1 MNFSF
6 LSPFFLIGLAAIALP
21 VIAHLIS
28 RKSGA
33 VKKFPAVTF
42 LLASRGDSAVRSR
55 LKDFLLLLL
64 RALVIALLVLVFA
77 RPSLFSFAPAGD
89 EGPRSV
95 AVVVDNSFSMGYGDH
110 FGSAVK
116 TARDMVSSLPDGSFA
131 IVAPLVP
138 KPGERLAPSRDR
150 AELRRAANEI
160 GLSAT
165 WADNEKR
172 LSEAYAA
179 LSDSPPEKKE
189 VVFLTDM
196 QKNGWREAPA
206 PRDWLRVV
214 DVTEGE
220 EASNRAVT
228 EASAQRGKDETTIEV
243 GVSNF
248 SPDESRELLASVSL
262 DGRDV
267 NGYFDLK
274 PWEKTVREFTL
285 PPDGDAGALG
295 HGTASIEKDNLPID
309 DTRYF
314 VLSGG
319 EGGGILIVDG
329 DPREEARL
337 SEAYYLAGAGE
348 TISEISGTPVTV
360 KDNEA
365 FLSEDLA
372 PYGVVFLA
380 NVGDILPSNAESLK
394 EFVTGGGTLVIFPGE
409 RIRPSSYN
417 ALLKELLPA
426 QLLTVQEA
434 GTFVSADG
442 SAAFSAD
449 VRERLGSVR
458 VGRYF
463 STYPEEGAE
472 TILSTAS
479 GDPFLIRKGLGGG
492 SVYLFASTADT
503 AWSDLPISPVFL
515 PIVKELMDTSG
526 NSGVRKRS
534 YLAGEIAAIDVPP
547 GSEGV
552 EVSGPGGKKTPV
564 SGADPVF
571 AGTDAPGIYT
581 VTQSGKSLYSF
592 SVNVDPAES
601 DLSRITIE
609 SAAPGETGRPGFV
622 KVFSE
627 LWRYFLWGAI
637 ALFISEAAARA
648 LFS

>member
-1 MNFSF
+1 LNFSF
-6 LSPFFLIGLAAIALP
+6 LSPFFLIGLAALALP

-138 KPGERLAPSRDR
+138 KPGERLTPSRDR

-285 PPDGDAGALG
+285 PPDGDAGAPG

-348 TISEISGTPVTV
+348 TISEITGAQVTV

-417 ALLKELLPA
+417 ALLKELLPG

-442 SAAFSAD
+442 SAFSAD

-458 VGRYF
+458 VGRHF
-463 STYPEEGAE
+463 SIYPEEDSE

-479 GDPFLIRKGLGGG
+479 GDPFLLRKGLGGG

-581 VTQSGKSLYSF
+581 VTQGGKSLYSF

>member
-6 LSPFFLIGLAAIALP
+6 LSPFFLIGLAALALP

-138 KPGERLAPSRDR
+138 KPGERLTPSRDR

-285 PPDGDAGALG
+285 PPDGDAGAPG

-348 TISEISGTPVTV
+348 TISEITGAQVTV

-417 ALLKELLPA
+417 ALLKELLPG

-442 SAAFSAD
+442 SAFSAD

-458 VGRYF
+458 VGRHF
-463 STYPEEGAE
+463 SIYPEEDSE

-479 GDPFLIRKGLGGG
+479 GDPFLLRKGLGGG

-581 VTQSGKSLYSF
+581 VTQGGKSLYSF

>member
-6 LSPFFLIGLAAIALP
+6 LSPFFLIGLAALALP
-21 VIAHLIS
+21 IIAHLIS

-42 LLASRGDSAVRSR
+42 LLASRGDSAVRSK

-64 RALVIALLVLVFA
+64 RALVIALLVLVFT

-89 EGPRSV
+89 EGPRSI

-110 FGSAVK
+110 FNHAVK
-116 TARDMVSSLPDGSFA
+116 TARDMISSLPDGSFA

-196 QKNGWREAPA
+196 QKNGWRESPA

-214 DVTEGE
+214 DVTEGGE
-220 EASNRAVT
+220 SLNRAVT
-228 EASAQRGKDETTIEV
+228 GASAQRGKDETMIEV

-248 SPDESRELLASVSL
+248 SPDEARELLARVSL
-262 DGRDV
+262 DGREV
-267 NGYFDLK
+267 NGYFDIR
-274 PWEKTVREFTL
+274 PHEKAVREFTL
-285 PPDGDAGALG
+285 PPNDDAAAPG
-295 HGTASIEKDNLPID
+295 HGAAGIEKDDLPID

-319 EGGGILIVDG
+319 EGAGVLIVDG

-360 KDNEA
+360 RDNEA
-365 FLSEDLA
+365 FISEDLS
-372 PYGVVFLA
+372 PYGVIFLA

-409 RIRPSSYN
+409 RVRPSSYN
-417 ALLKELLPA
+417 ALLKELLPG

-442 SAAFSAD
+442 AAFSSD

-458 VGRYF
+458 VGRHF
-463 STYPEEGAE
+463 STYPEAGSE

-479 GDPFLIRKGLGGG
+479 GDPFLLRKGLGGG
-492 SVYLFASTADT
+492 SVYLFTSTADT
-503 AWSDLPISPVFL
+503 SWSDLPISPVFL

-547 GSEGV
+547 GAEGV
-552 EVSGPGGKKTPV
+552 EVSGPGGEKTPL

-581 VTQSGKSLYSF
+581 VTQGGKSLYSF

-622 KVFSE
+622 KVFNE

>member
-6 LSPFFLIGLAAIALP
+6 LSPFFLIGLAALALP
-21 VIAHLIS
+21 IIAHLIS

-77 RPSLFSFAPAGD
+77 RPSLFSFAPAGN

-110 FGSAVK
+110 FNRAVK

-131 IVAPLVP
+131 IVAPLVS
-138 KPGERLAPSRDR
+138 KGERLTPLRDR
-150 AELRRAANEI
+150 AGLRRAADEI
-160 GLSAT
+160 ELTAS

-172 LSEAYAA
+172 LSEVYAA

-196 QKNGWREAPA
+196 QKNGWRESPA

-220 EASNRAVT
+220 ESPNRAVT
-228 EASAQRGKDETTIEV
+228 EASASRGKDETTLEI

-248 SPDESRELLASVSL
+248 SPDEARELLARVDL
-262 DGRDV
+262 DGREV
-267 NGYFDLK
+267 NGYFDIK
-274 PWEKTVREFTL
+274 PHEKGVREFTL
-285 PPDGDAGALG
+285 PPDGDAAAPG
-295 HGTASIEKDNLPID
+295 HGTASIEKDNLPVD

-319 EGGGILIVDG
+319 EGAGVLIVDG

-348 TISEISGTPVTV
+348 TISEISGTQVTV

-365 FLSEDLA
+365 FLSEDLS
-372 PYGVVFLA
+372 PYGVIFLA

-394 EFVTGGGTLVIFPGE
+394 EFVTGGGTLVIFTGE

-417 ALLKELLPA
+417 ALLKELLPG

-434 GTFVSADG
+434 GTFVSAEG
-442 SAAFSAD
+442 AAFSSD

-458 VGRYF
+458 VGRHF
-463 STYPEEGAE
+463 STYPEEGSE

-479 GDPFLIRKGLGGG
+479 GDPFLLRKGLGGG
-492 SVYLFASTADT
+492 SVYLFTSTADT
-503 AWSDLPISPVFL
+503 SWSDLPISPVFL

-547 GSEGV
+547 GSENI
-552 EVSGPGGKKTPV
+552 EVSGPGGEKTPV
-564 SGADPVF
+564 SGANPVF
-571 AGTDAPGIYT
+571 AGTDTTGIYT
-581 VTQSGKSLYSF
+581 VTQGGKSLYSF

-609 SAAPGETGRPGFV
+609 SAAPGETGQQPGFV

-637 ALFISEAAARA
+637 ALFISEAAVRA

>member
-6 LSPFFLIGLAAIALP
+6 LSPYFLIGLAALALP

-33 VKKFPAVTF
+33 VKKFPAITF

-77 RPSLFSFAPAGD
+77 RPALFSFAPAGV
-89 EGPRSV
+89 EGPRSI
-95 AVVVDNSFSMGYGDH
+95 AVVVDNSFSMGYGGRFDK
-110 FGSAVK
+110 AVK
-116 TARDMVSSLPDGSFA
+116 TARDTISSLPDGSFA
-131 IVAPLVP
+131 IVAPLVA
-138 KPGERLAPSRDR
+138 KPGERLSPSSDM
-150 AELRRAANEI
+150 AGLRQAAGDI
-160 GLSAT
+160 KLTAT
-165 WADNEKR
+165 YADNEKR
-172 LSEAYAA
+172 LSEVYAA

-189 VVFLTDM
+189 VIFLTDM
-196 QKNGWREAPA
+196 QKNGWRESPA

-214 DVTEGE
+214 DITGGE
-220 EASNRAVT
+220 SSPNRAVT
-228 EASAQRGKDETTIEV
+228 SASAGRGKDVTAFEIA
-243 GVSNF
+243 VSNF
-248 SPDESRELLASVSL
+248 SPEEVSDLLASVGL
-262 DGRDV
+262 DGREVNAHLDV
-267 NGYFDLK
+267 G
-274 PWEKTVREFTL
+274 PGERAVREFTL
-285 PPDGDAGALG
+285 PPDGDAAAPGL
-295 HGTASIEKDNLPID
+295 GTASIEKDSLPID

-314 VLSGG
+314 VLAGG
-319 EGGGILIVDG
+319 EGSGILIVDG

-337 SEAYYLAGAGE
+337 SEAYYLARAGE
-348 TISEISGTPVTV
+348 TISEISGAQVSV

-365 FLSEDLA
+365 FLSEDLS

-380 NVGDILPSNAESLK
+380 NAGDILPSNAEALR
-394 EFVTGGGTLVIFPGE
+394 EFVTNGGTLVIFPGE

-417 ALLKELLPA
+417 ALLKGLLPG
-426 QLLTVQEA
+426 QLLTIQEA
-434 GTFVSADG
+434 GTFVSPG
-442 SAAFSAD
+442 GGGAFSGD

-458 VGRYF
+458 VGRHF
-463 STYPEEGAE
+463 SIYPEEGSE

-479 GDPFLIRKGLGGG
+479 GDPFLLRKGLGGG

-503 AWSDLPISPVFL
+503 GWNDLPISPVFL
-515 PIVKELMDTSG
+515 PVVKELMDTSD

-547 GSEGV
+547 GAEGA
-552 EVSGPGGKKTPV
+552 EVSAPGGVKTPL
-564 SGADPVF
+564 SGAEPVF
-571 AGTDAPGIYT
+571 SATDTPGIYT
-581 VTQSGKSLYSF
+581 VTQGGKPHYSF
-592 SVNVDPAES
+592 SVNIDPAES

-609 SAAPGETGRPGFV
+609 SPAPAEAGRPGFV

-637 ALFISEAAARA
+637 ALFISEAAVRA